1 MLLYL
6 ERESRSQGASIT
18 DKSTN
23 LVFSLNAVSVTQH
36 LFDEVFPVS
45 QLTINHNNLQPQLID
60 EANSTPVF

>member
-6 ERESRSQGASIT
+6 ERVSRSQGASIT

-45 QLTINHNNLQPQLID
+45 
-60 EANSTPVF
+60 